1 MNVWNLA
8 VILVYGFLADA
19 GTKMQFGK
27 EESEDRLEPATVARE
42 RYGALGSFMPFLD
55 LLEPSEVN

>member
-1 MNVWNLA
+1 
-8 VILVYGFLADA
+8 
-19 GTKMQFGK
+19 MQFGK

-55 LLEPSEVN
+55 FLEPSEVNFQERSCKGLGEKVKKLPVA